1 MKPHFT
7 TLFIIALFASIIVA
21 AQPNVR
27 PIGQI
32 LYETPDDTMGSFAN
46 GILFKDDLEKPIV
59 DFAKPGDKM
68 VHVSTFCIIDD
79 IVYCTYYANTVGK
92 QETPAEQL
100 ARFVT
105 CPLANPQDKT
115 YHDLCWTQ
123 TVAKAENREEILING
138 KHITHLYDI
147 VLLRKD
153 DKTLYLAWT
162 LALDGEYYRVYRTY
176 DVQSKTFS
184 DIKINQFTVNGKTVD
199 FRTSA
204 VTNLLKEADIQFKPM
219 QGDIGIMQK
228 LSKRTENGI
237 DYYYT
242 GCYCGPFNCLMKSRD
257 LVNWEFVS
265 IPDFPNDSQWENAVY
280 VKGDRAYYCCR
291 QYSRNNTAFLTYYD
305 LLKKTWHEPVWV
317 YETQSR
323 YDFIEWQ
330 GNLYMVHSPKDRYHL
345 AIMKIDQSELSR
357 SYDVQ
362 CAWVIDSFYPF
373 MQEYKG
379 KLYMSFTQS
388 RKHIWLSNFRIRP
401 LTTAQVINKFRKLLE
416 D

>member
-1 MKPHFT
+1 
-7 TLFIIALFASIIVA
+7 
-21 AQPNVR
+21 
-27 PIGQI
+27 
-32 LYETPDDTMGSFAN
+32 
-46 GILFKDDLEKPIV
+46 
-59 DFAKPGDKM
+59 
-68 VHVSTFCIIDD
+68 
-79 IVYCTYYANTVGK
+79 
-92 QETPAEQL
+92 
-100 ARFVT
+100 
-105 CPLANPQDKT
+105 
-115 YHDLCWTQ
+115 
-123 TVAKAENREEILING
+123 
-138 KHITHLYDI
+138 
-147 VLLRKD
+147 
-153 DKTLYLAWT
+153 
-162 LALDGEYYRVYRTY
+162 
-176 DVQSKTFS
+176 
-184 DIKINQFTVNGKTVD
+184 
-199 FRTSA
+199 
-204 VTNLLKEADIQFKPM
+204 
-219 QGDIGIMQK
+219 
-228 LSKRTENGI
+228 
-237 DYYYT
+237 
-242 GCYCGPFNCLMKSRD
+242 MKSHD
-257 LVNWEFVS
+257 LVNWKFVS